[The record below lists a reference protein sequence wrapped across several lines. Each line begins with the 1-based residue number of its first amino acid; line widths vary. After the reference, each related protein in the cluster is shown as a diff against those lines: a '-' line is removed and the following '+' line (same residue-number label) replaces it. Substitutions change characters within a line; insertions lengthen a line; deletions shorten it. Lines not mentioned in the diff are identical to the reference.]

1 MNPAS
6 VPLFDNVLNIDQSPF
21 NSTTTQQINSI
32 PVVPIAFFSNLPNLE
47 DESKNLGDVIVNL
60 NPVSLTYE
68 DFIVLF
74 YYRTGYN
81 FGINSANSTN
91 NAVSFLNKFYDTTPN
106 CKSIFSLY
114 DQFIKAWVK
123 KNNKSASFLSFDALI
138 NLRRELFLLK
148 GLFDLGIYTMGQSWD
163 EVLAFL
169 LETSNIKPA
178 KHGYQSEYNN
188 GVPVVFVIQAK
199 IYSPVLDV
207 TLIVNFNYQVSLPCF
222 VRGNI
227 VEEVLPC
234 KVKDKCPKE
243 RTFLY
248 ECGDNSSINSD
259 DLPSSLPSHLVP
271 SNNNCEFTINTV
283 DKSCV
288 EDQSIFECVSNFVE
302 DESYGTA
309 SKSDSWQN

>member
-1 MNPAS
+1 MNVS
-6 VPLFDNVLNIDQSPF
+6 LPLFENVFNIDQLPY
-21 NSTTTQQINSI
+21 NNVPNQQISPE
-32 PVVPIAFFSNLPNLE
+32 PVVPIAFFSNLPNFE
-47 DESKNLGDVIVNL
+47 NDDPKNVGDVVINL
-60 NPVSLTYE
+60 NRICLTYE

-81 FGINSANSTN
+81 FGINPSNANNT
-91 NAVSFLNKFYDTTPN
+91 AVTFFNKFYDTTPN

-123 KNNKSASFLSFDALI
+123 KNNKSPSMLSFTTLI
-138 NLRRELFLLK
+138 NLRRELFLAK
-148 GLFDLGIYTMGQSWD
+148 GLFYLGNYTVGQSLD
-163 EVLAFL
+163 EVFAFL
-169 LETSNIKPA
+169 LETSNIKPI
-178 KHGYQSEYNN
+178 KYGSHTEYNN
-188 GVPVVFVIQAK
+188 GVPVVFVVQAK

-222 VRGNI
+222 VTGNI

-259 DLPSSLPSHLVP
+259 DLPSSLPSHLVQ

-283 DKSCV
+283 DKNNA
-288 EDQSIFECVSNFVE
+288 EDQSIFESVSNFV
-302 DESYGTA
+302 DHESYANA

>member
-1 MNPAS
+1 MNVS
-6 VPLFDNVLNIDQSPF
+6 TPLFENVFNIDQSPY
-21 NSTTTQQINSI
+21 NNVANQQISPE
-32 PVVPIAFFSNLPNLE
+32 PVVAIGYFSNLVNLE
-47 DESKNLGDVIVNL
+47 NDDPKNVGDVVINL
-60 NPVSLTYE
+60 NRICLTYE

-81 FGINSANSTN
+81 FGINSSNANNT
-91 NAVSFLNKFYDTTPN
+91 AVTFFNKFYDTTPN

-123 KNNKSASFLSFDALI
+123 KNNKSSSMLSFTTLI
-138 NLRRELFLLK
+138 NLRRELFLAK
-148 GLFDLGIYTMGQSWD
+148 GLFYLGNYTVGQSLD
-163 EVLAFL
+163 EVFAFL
-169 LETSNIKPA
+169 LETSNIKPI
-178 KHGYQSEYNN
+178 KYGSHTEYNN
-188 GVPVVFVIQAK
+188 GVPVVFVVQAK

-207 TLIVNFNYQVSLPCF
+207 TLIVNFNYQVSLPCY
-222 VRGNI
+222 VTGNI
-227 VEEVLPC
+227 VEETLPC

-302 DESYGTA
+302 DKSYSSA